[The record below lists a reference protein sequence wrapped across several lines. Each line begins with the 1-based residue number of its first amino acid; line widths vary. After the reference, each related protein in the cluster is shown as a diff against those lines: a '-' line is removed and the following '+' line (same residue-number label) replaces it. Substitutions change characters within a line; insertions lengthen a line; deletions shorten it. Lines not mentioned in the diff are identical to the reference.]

1 MNSFCTPRFWSGYE
15 ALPAPARQA
24 ADKNYALW
32 RQNPQHPSLHFKPVG
47 EGFWSVR
54 VGKHYRA
61 LGHREADE
69 ITWVWIGSHAEYD
82 HLLTA
87 LKKQTKV

>member
-15 ALPAPARQA
+15 ALPAPTRLT

-32 RQNPQHPSLHFKPVG
+32 RRDPQHPSLHFKPVG

-61 LGHREADE
+61 LGHRDGEE

-82 HLLTA
+82 HLLTV
-87 LKKQTKV
+87 LKKQAKG